1 MDTKLRISSFFP
13 AQQHFRL
20 AFLSDFCVGNDTLY
34 GMSETDM
41 ELLARYR
48 EGHAED
54 AFAELVRR
62 HLDLVFSA
70 ALRQVRSP
78 QLAEEVA
85 QSVFTDLA
93 RQAQKLAED
102 TILSAW
108 LYAVARRTA
117 IDVVRR
123 EARRQKREQLA
134 MELSSMNAD
143 SADWSQIEPILDEAM
158 ETLDATERSAV
169 LLRYFEKKSLRE
181 VGQALGTTEE
191 AARKRVSRG
200 VESLQEFF
208 TKRGVTARA
217 GGLAVAI
224 SANAVQGAPVGL
236 STAIAASAFGNALTA
251 TTTTASA
258 ATISKAIIMTTLQKT
273 VIGVTIAAAV
283 GAGLYQTRQIS
294 RLAQENES
302 LKQQQSPLAEQIQQ
316 LQHERDE
323 ASNGLVAAR
332 QELAR
337 VQPAQN
343 NSEVLKLRGEVG
355 SLQNQLHSSK
365 AKNSTPG
372 MAKMFTDPA
381 MKEYMQKAMTDKFRS
396 MYGPL
401 IQDLNLTKEQADA
414 FLQVTVDRASQSLAL
429 MSAPPED
436 AKQATAAADQETANR
451 LKSLLGDTG
460 VARFAQFSGEIPA
473 RAALDL
479 LKAQLGN
486 NELSEDQSA
495 RLLQVVKAEPHELTQ
510 GLVGAPDKA
519 FAGSQAEIDSFLQKV
534 TDSNQR
540 ITQQASGFLTPQQL
554 ATLNTILTNG
564 IQARKVQAA
573 AFFPKQ

>member
-1 MDTKLRISSFFP
+1 
-13 AQQHFRL
+13 
-20 AFLSDFCVGNDTLY
+20 
-34 GMSETDM
+34 M

-48 EGHAED
+48 ERHAED

-93 RQAQKLAED
+93 RQAQQLAQD

-117 IDVVRR
+117 IDAVRR

-181 VGQALGTTEE
+181 VGHALGTTEE

-208 TKRGVTARA
+208 TKRGVTAGA

-224 SANAVQGAPVGL
+224 SANAVQGAPIGL
-236 STAIAASAFGNALTA
+236 SATIAATAVGSTLGA
-251 TTTTASA
+251 TTTAGVT
-258 ATISKAIIMTTLQKT
+258 ATISKAIVMTTLQKT
-273 VIGVTIAAAV
+273 IIGATIVAAV
-283 GAGLYQTRQIS
+283 GAGLYQTRQSS

-302 LKQQQSPLAEQIQQ
+302 LKHQQAPLAEQMQQ
-316 LQHERDE
+316 LQRERDE

-343 NSEVLKLRGEVG
+343 TSEVLKLRGQVG

-365 AKNSTPG
+365 AQDSTPG

-401 IQDLNLTKEQADA
+401 LQDLKLTQEQTDT
-414 FLQVTVDRASQSLAL
+414 FLRVVVDRASQSLAL
-429 MSAPPED
+429 MSAPPEE
-436 AKQATAAADQETANR
+436 ARQATAAAEKETVER
-451 LKSLLGDTG
+451 LKSLLGDAG
-460 VARFAQFSGEIPA
+460 FARFGEFSVEIPA
-473 RAALDL
+473 RATLDL
-479 LKAQLGN
+479 VKTQLGN
-486 NELSEDQSA
+486 NPLNEEQNA
-495 RLLQVVKAEPHELTQ
+495 KLLQVVKAEPHELTQ
-510 GLVGAPDKA
+510 GLIGAPDKA
-519 FAGSQAEIDSFLQKV
+519 FSGSQAEIDSFLQQV
-534 TDSNQR
+534 SDSNQR
-540 ITQQASGFLTPQQL
+540 IVQQASNFLTPQQL
-554 ATLNTILTNG
+554 AILNTVLTNG
-564 IQARKVQAA
+564 IQARKIQAA

>member
-1 MDTKLRISSFFP
+1 M
-13 AQQHFRL
+13 
-20 AFLSDFCVGNDTLY
+20 N
-34 GMSETDM
+34 ETDL
-41 ELLARYR
+41 ELLTRYR
-48 EGHAED
+48 ERHAED

-78 QLAEEVA
+78 QLAEEVS

-93 RQAQKLAED
+93 RQANQLAPD

-134 MELSSMNAD
+134 MELSIMNAD
-143 SADWSQIEPILDEAM
+143 SANWSQIEPILDEAM

-169 LLRYFEKKSLRE
+169 LMRYFENKSLRE

-208 TKRGVTARA
+208 TKRGVTAGA

-224 SANAVQGAPVGL
+224 SANAVQGAPLGL
-236 STAIAASAFGNALTA
+236 SAAIATTALGSTLTA
-251 TTTTASA
+251 TTTAGVT
-258 ATISKAIIMTTLQKT
+258 ATISKAIVMTTLQKT
-273 VIGVTIAAAV
+273 VIGIILVSAAGV
-283 GAGLYQTRQIS
+283 GIYEARQVS
-294 RLAQENES
+294 LVRQENNA
-302 LKQQQSPLAEQIQQ
+302 LKQQQGPMAEQIQQ
-316 LQHERDE
+316 LQRERDE
-323 ASNGLVAAR
+323 ANNGLVVAR

-337 VQPAQN
+337 LKPTQSN
-343 NSEVLKLRGEVG
+343 NEVLKLRGQVG
-355 SLQNQLHSSK
+355 SLQNQLHASE
-365 AKNSTPG
+365 AKNNMAG
-372 MAKMFTDPA
+372 MAKMMNDPA
-381 MKEYMQKAMTDKFRS
+381 MKQYIQRAMMDKFKT

-401 IQDLNLTKEQADA
+401 IQDLKLTEEQRDT
-414 FLQVTVDRASQSLAL
+414 FLQVVVERASQSVAL
-429 MSAPPED
+429 MSEPGET
-436 AKQATAAADQETANR
+436 AKQAMAAADQETAGR
-451 LKSLLGDTG
+451 LKSVLGDDG
-460 VARFAQFSGEIPA
+460 LARFAEFSKEIPA
-473 RAALDL
+473 RAVLDL
-479 LKAQLGN
+479 LKPQLGN
-486 NELSEDQSA
+486 NELNADQSTK
-495 RLLQVVKAEPHELTQ
+495 LLQVVKAEPNELTQ

-519 FAGSQAEIDSFLQKV
+519 FAGSQAEIDSFLQQV
-534 TDSNQR
+534 SDSNQR
-540 ITQQASGFLTPQQL
+540 IVQQAANFLTPQQL
-554 ATLNTILTNG
+554 ATLNTVLTNG